1 MIENFEKHPL
11 ASGLLSAGSS
21 VGLSIVSILSNE
33 QTVRLLGSIG
43 ALLGISLT
51 CLSIFVT
58 IKKMIKE
65 WRQD

>member
-11 ASGLLSAGSS
+11 ASGLLSAGST
-21 VGLSIVSILSNE
+21 VGVSIISILSNE

-43 ALLGISLT
+43 ALFGIALT

>member
-1 MIENFEKHPL
+1 MIQNFEKHPL
-11 ASGLLSAGSS
+11 APGLLSAGSS

-51 CLSIFVT
+51 MLSIFVT

>member
-1 MIENFEKHPL
+1 MIDNFEKHPL

-51 CLSIFVT
+51 CLSILVT